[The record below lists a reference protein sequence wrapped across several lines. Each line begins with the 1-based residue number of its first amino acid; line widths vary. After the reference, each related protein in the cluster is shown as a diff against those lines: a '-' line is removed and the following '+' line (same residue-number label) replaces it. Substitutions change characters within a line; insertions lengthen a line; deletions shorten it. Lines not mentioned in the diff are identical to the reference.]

1 MADWTTVRFDPGY
14 EEKLDPEITPLCD
27 ALNAA
32 GFVTTS
38 SCCGHGHSRPH
49 VWFEHSSDKRIESL
63 ARYILVTQ
71 SPQNPRHT
79 PIFQKEIL
87 LNGYAWDLEIH
98 LHNVYHDTSEP
109 VALRGAEFALAQVT
123 KLVVGWAL
131 GQSSSSTSTKAL
143 CSL

>member
-1 MADWTTVRFDPGY
+1 MADWNTVRFDPDY

-38 SCCGHGHSRPH
+38 SCCGHGHGRPH
-49 VWFEHSSDKRIESL
+49 VWFEHSSDERIESL

-79 PIFQKEIL
+79 PIFRKEIL

-98 LHNVYHDTSEP
+98 LHKVYQDTPEP
-109 VALRGAEFALAQVT
+109 AALKEAEFALANIT
-123 KLVVGWAL
+123 KLVTSWAL
-131 GQSSSSTSTKAL
+131 EQIPSTLTEPL
-143 CSL
+143 CPL